1 MINTPGTLEAVSP
14 ELLDAVIGG
23 GIGTQIGSM
32 FGEKGAKWG
41 GLADSIIGM
50 FKKGGSSGGGGGGG
64 GSSGGG
70 GLGSLLGGGGSS
82 GGGGGSG
89 GGDAG
94 GSGGGEGG

>member
-1 MINTPGTLEAVSP
+1 MINTPGTLEAVSA

-50 FKKGGSSGGGGGGG
+50 FKKGSGGGG
-64 GSSGGG
+64 GGG
-70 GLGSLLGGGGSS
+70 GLGSLLGGGGGSS
-82 GGGGGSG
+82 GGGGGG

-94 GSGGGEGG
+94 ASGGGGGGEGG